1 MENVMGFELEIVD
14 KSRARRVKLDKT
26 GECVAINAVKVDHE
40 D

>member
-1 MENVMGFELEIVD
+1 MD
-14 KSRARRVKLDKT
+14 KSRGRRVKLDKT